1 MTPLILKSTP
11 LVPPLTQN
19 TIERLRK
26 LATMKN
32 SDYVYLP
39 EEDKKIRIGYEDWS
53 MLVAKS
59 RQQSVYD
66 EVMNLSELD
75 RIKLSTYHERDADW
89 FAPYGAAQYVGK
101 EVPSHPLSWWNGLTA
116 DEQTY
121 YQAAAILKEQI
132 LGKPIERY
140 APIDFYEA
148 VDASN
153 ALDWYYGCPEHLRRK
168 IDAEI
173 ASIDVRTVTRDADEA
188 TWDSVAFA
196 LGDRPRIQ
204 YDVFEGRKE
213 IRSYLQLA
221 VYKTWCATYQREL
234 IKKKTA
240 ELAPTI
246 QEERRLLN
254 KAMGI
259 DVEST
264 DLPSQADGLDTTQAA
279 TVRWIQSQ
287 GQTPLEFLVEAY
299 KNNDCKMSDRLNAA
313 KALLEF
319 VHRKLPTKQEIET
332 EDKTA
337 PKLSLAALKGLNA
350 KDLAL
355 LESLLE
361 KLSDKAGE

>member
-1 MTPLILKSTP
+1 
-11 LVPPLTQN
+11 
-19 TIERLRK
+19 
-26 LATMKN
+26 
-32 SDYVYLP
+32 
-39 EEDKKIRIGYEDWS
+39 

-132 LGKPIERY
+132 LGKPAERY
-140 APIDFYEA
+140 APIDFYAA

-246 QEERRLLN
+246 QRERKMLASAL
-254 KAMGI
+254 GLSGS
-259 DVEST
+259 DSLPDQSV
-264 DLPSQADGLDTTQAA
+264 DLQDTQAA
-279 TVRWIQSQ
+279 TIKWIQQ
-287 GQTPLEFLVEAY
+287 TGETPLEFL
-299 KNNDCKMSDRLNAA
+299 AA
-313 KALLEF
+313 TYRDDAVKVGERIAAARALLDY
-319 VHRKLPTKQEIET
+319 VHRKVPVKQEIET

-361 KLSDKAGE
+361 KLSKSDE

>member
-1 MTPLILKSTP
+1 
-11 LVPPLTQN
+11 
-19 TIERLRK
+19 
-26 LATMKN
+26 MKN
-32 SDYVYLP
+32 LKYVYLP

-59 RQQSVYD
+59 RQQSIYD

-75 RIKLSTYHERDADW
+75 RIKLSTYHERNADW

-101 EVPSHPLSWWNGLTA
+101 EVPSHPLSWWAGLTA

-140 APIDFYEA
+140 APIDFYAA
-148 VDASN
+148 VEASN
-153 ALDWYYGCPEHLRRK
+153 ALDWYYACPEHLRRR

-173 ASIDVRTVTRDADEA
+173 ASIDVRTATRDADEA

-204 YDVFEGRKE
+204 YDVFEGRTE

-221 VYKTWCATYQREL
+221 VYKTWCASYQREL

-246 QEERRLLN
+246 QRERKMLASAL
-254 KAMGI
+254 GLSGS
-259 DVEST
+259 DSLPDQSV
-264 DLPSQADGLDTTQAA
+264 DLQDTQAA
-279 TVRWIQSQ
+279 TIKWIQQ
-287 GQTPLEFLVEAY
+287 TGETPLEFLAATY
-299 KNNDCKMSDRLNAA
+299 RNDGVKVGERIAA
-313 KALLEF
+313 ARALLDY
-319 VHRKLPTKQEIET
+319 VHRKVPVKQEIET

-350 KDLAL
+350 KELAL

-361 KLSDKAGE
+361 KLSKDNV

>member
-1 MTPLILKSTP
+1 
-11 LVPPLTQN
+11 
-19 TIERLRK
+19 
-26 LATMKN
+26 MKN

-132 LGKPIERY
+132 LGKPAERY
-140 APIDFYEA
+140 APIDFYAA

-279 TVRWIQSQ
+279 TIRWLQNS
-287 GQTPLEFLVEAY
+287 GEMPLEFLARTY
-299 KNNDCKMSDRLNAA
+299 RSDDAKMSDRITAARTLMDYAHRKVPSVQKIEQDITTTPKLNAA
-313 KALLEF
+313 
-319 VHRKLPTKQEIET
+319 V
-332 EDKTA
+332 
-337 PKLSLAALKGLNA
+337 LKGLNA
-350 KDLAL
+350 EDLDL
-355 LESLLE
+355 LEQILSKLGAGSL
-361 KLSDKAGE
+361 

>member
-1 MTPLILKSTP
+1 
-11 LVPPLTQN
+11 
-19 TIERLRK
+19 
-26 LATMKN
+26 
-32 SDYVYLP
+32 
-39 EEDKKIRIGYEDWS
+39 

-132 LGKPIERY
+132 LGKPAERY
-140 APIDFYEA
+140 APIDFYAA

-153 ALDWYYGCPEHLRRK
+153 ALDWHYGCPEHLRRK

-196 LGDRPRIQ
+196 LGDRPRIH

-246 QEERRLLN
+246 QRERKMLASAL
-254 KAMGI
+254 GLSGS
-259 DVEST
+259 DSLPDQSV
-264 DLPSQADGLDTTQAA
+264 DLQDTQAA
-279 TVRWIQSQ
+279 TIKWIQQ
-287 GQTPLEFLVEAY
+287 TGETPLEFL
-299 KNNDCKMSDRLNAA
+299 AA
-313 KALLEF
+313 TYRDDAVKVGERIAAARALLDY

-350 KDLAL
+350 KDLDL